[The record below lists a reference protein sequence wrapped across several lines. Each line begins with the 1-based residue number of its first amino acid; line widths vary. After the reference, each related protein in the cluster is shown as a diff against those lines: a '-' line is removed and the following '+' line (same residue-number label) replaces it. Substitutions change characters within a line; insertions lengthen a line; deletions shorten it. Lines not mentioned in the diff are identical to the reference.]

1 MRGVPTIVVVLLSLS
16 VAFAA
21 CDQAA
26 PPSEAPRDPAAAQP
40 LVATAAPVIAPVTW
54 PPAASVDRGAL
65 AALPEAAAHAARI
78 SQVPVLVPSR
88 PELLAA
94 PVLVAKEHWT
104 SFWARTE
111 SMSVSLTMTRLERK
125 YPGIPPFRGTHAVRG
140 APALITANEGIWTA
154 SWIENGVTY
163 ALDVE
168 CASPEAPACASDALL
183 RELAAELVY
192 VGGVGAKTAGD
203 RR

>member
-1 MRGVPTIVVVLLSLS
+1 MRGVPTAVVVLSLS
-16 VAFAA
+16 AAFAA

-26 PPSEAPRDPAAAQP
+26 PPSEAPLDPAAAQP
-40 LVATAAPVIAPVTW
+40 LVTTAPVIAAVIW
-54 PPAASVDRGAL
+54 PPAASVDRSAL
-65 AALPEAAAHAARI
+65 AALPKTAARAARR

-88 PELLAA
+88 RELLAA

-104 SFWARTE
+104 SFWAKTE
-111 SMSVSLTMTRLERK
+111 SISVSLTMTRLARR
-125 YPGIPPFRGTHAVRG
+125 YPGIPRFQGTHAVRG

-183 RELAAELVY
+183 RELASELVY

-203 RR
+203 RP